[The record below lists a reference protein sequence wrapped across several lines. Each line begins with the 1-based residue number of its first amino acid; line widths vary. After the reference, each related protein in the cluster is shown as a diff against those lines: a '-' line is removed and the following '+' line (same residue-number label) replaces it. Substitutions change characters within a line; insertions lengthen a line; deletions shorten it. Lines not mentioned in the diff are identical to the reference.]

1 MAWPSGGRCGTCRQ
15 LSALSGTCPCE
26 GGPTWPLT
34 TAAEMVAGRRTKHTT
49 FKIPKKRDKGCE
61 DVDGYDEDEEDF
73 LGDEANDD
81 VQEHFNHV
89 ENANLDDKRRRAEV
103 LCMSSNA
110 GDVAVK
116 TKRVRFDVSLGAV

>member
-1 MAWPSGGRCGTCRQ
+1 
-15 LSALSGTCPCE
+15 
-26 GGPTWPLT
+26 
-34 TAAEMVAGRRTKHTT
+34 MVAERRTKHTT
-49 FKIPKKRDKGCE
+49 FKIPKKRDKGSAATGACTARVGTIRLRSCLGNCGFGGGE

-116 TKRVRFDVSLGAV
+116 TKRVRFDVSGAV

>member
-1 MAWPSGGRCGTCRQ
+1 MAADDSRGNGGGKKNQTHNFHDPQETRQRLYVRIRLTPPSAASAAKEILGFGGG
-15 LSALSGTCPCE
+15 
-26 GGPTWPLT
+26 
-34 TAAEMVAGRRTKHTT
+34 
-49 FKIPKKRDKGCE
+49 E
-61 DVDGYDEDEEDF
+61 DVDGYDEDEENF

-116 TKRVRFDVSLGAV
+116 TKRVRFDVSGAV

>member
-1 MAWPSGGRCGTCRQ
+1 MAADDSRGNGGGKKNQTHNFQDPQETRQ
-15 LSALSGTCPCE
+15 RLYGF
-26 GGPTWPLT
+26 GG
-34 TAAEMVAGRRTKHTT
+34 G
-49 FKIPKKRDKGCE
+49 E

-116 TKRVRFDVSLGAV
+116 TKRVRFDVSGAV